1 MKLYLD
7 ENLSPKYRHAFDSE
21 RMQLFTYQFMGWQ
34 GKKNGELLRLLSI
47 HGFRGVITSDQSMY
61 SNNQLSQHRLHFFL
75 IHSASDTSSARM
87 PLMDSLNDYLLKSYE
102 KFDSATSSRVVVT
115 DGVVDKNMSEG
126 IHVLY
131 FGE

>member
-1 MKLYLD
+1 
-7 ENLSPKYRHAFDSE
+7 
-21 RMQLFTYQFMGWQ
+21 
-34 GKKNGELLRLLSI
+34 
-47 HGFRGVITSDQSMY
+47 
-61 SNNQLSQHRLHFFL
+61 
-75 IHSASDTSSARM
+75 M